1 MVMNADEKDLVLQ
14 AQQGN
19 LWAFEKLV
27 CKYDQRVLALAY
39 QLLGNHQDAED
50 VYQEVFM
57 RVHHNIKKFRFQSD
71 FYTWLY
77 RIVVNCAISYRKK
90 RNRQRH
96 LSIEETG
103 ERENGW
109 QWTPTDPGIHP
120 DAILNNLE
128 LRHMITMK
136 LNALPLMQRVVFTLR
151 FFQDFKIK
159 EIAQI
164 IGCSEGTV
172 KNYLFRS
179 TQKMRKGLSPY
190 VES

>member
-14 AQQGN
+14 AQEGN

-27 CKYDQRVLALAY
+27 CRYDQRVLGLAY

-96 LSIEETG
+96 LSIDETG
-103 ERENGW
+103 EKGNGW

-120 DAILNNLE
+120 DAVVNNLE

-136 LNALPLMQRVVFTLR
+136 LNTLPLMQRVVFTLR

>member
-14 AQQGN
+14 AQEGN

-27 CKYDQRVLALAY
+27 CRYDQRVLGLAY

-109 QWTPTDPGIHP
+109 QWTPTDPEIHP
-120 DAILNNLE
+120 DAVVNNLE
-128 LRHMITMK
+128 LRQMIAME
-136 LNALPLMQRVVFTLR
+136 LNGLPLMQRVVFTLR

-190 VES
+190 VNS

>member
-14 AQQGN
+14 AQEGN

-27 CKYDQRVLALAY
+27 CKYDQRVLGLAY

-50 VYQEVFM
+50 IYQEVFM

-103 ERENGW
+103 ERESGL

-120 DAILNNLE
+120 DAVVNNLE
-128 LRHMITMK
+128 LRQMIAME
-136 LNALPLMQRVVFTLR
+136 LNGLPLMQRVVFTLR

-190 VES
+190 VNS